1 MRQYRDTAVVLR
13 TYKLGEA
20 DRIVVLLT
28 EHHGKVRAVA
38 KGVRRT
44 RSRFGSR
51 LEPPTAVALQLHEGR
66 SLDTITSAE
75 TVDPFR
81 AVREDLDR
89 LGQAMAM
96 LEAVDQLA
104 VEGEGD
110 PALFR
115 MLVRALGLLA
125 TDAPP
130 LVVPAFYL
138 KVLAQSGFGPTVE
151 VCVAC
156 GEPGPLVAFDAGR
169 GGMLCG
175 THRSGMAIS
184 PAAVDLVARI
194 LGGQLS
200 SALAEPASPAT
211 TEVDR
216 LATGA
221 LEHHLERRLR
231 APGIL
236 HPGS

>member
-1 MRQYRDTAVVLR
+1 MSQYRDTGVVLR
-13 TYKLGEA
+13 THKLGEA

-44 RSRFGSR
+44 RSRFGAR
-51 LEPPTAVALQLHEGR
+51 LEPPSAVALQLHEGR
-66 SLDTITSAE
+66 SLDTVTSAE
-75 TVDPFR
+75 TVDAFR

-104 VEGEGD
+104 VEGEAD

-115 MLVRALGLLA
+115 MLVRALSLLA

-138 KVLAQSGFGPTVE
+138 KVLAQTGFGPMVE
-151 VCVAC
+151 ACVVC
-156 GEPGPLVAFDAGR
+156 GSGGPLVAFDAGR

-175 THRSGMAIS
+175 THRSGMAVS
-184 PAAVDLVARI
+184 ADAVDLVARI

-200 SALAEPASPAT
+200 SALAAPPSPAT
-211 TEVDR
+211 AEVDR

-231 APGIL
+231 APGVL
-236 HPGS
+236 HQG

>member
-1 MRQYRDTAVVLR
+1 VSQYRDTAVVLR
-13 TYKLGEA
+13 THKLGEA

-44 RSRFGSR
+44 RSRFGAR
-51 LEPPTAVALQLHEGR
+51 LEPPSAVALQLHEGR
-66 SLDTITSAE
+66 SLDTVTSAE
-75 TVDPFR
+75 TVDAFR

-104 VEGEGD
+104 VEGEAD

-125 TDAPP
+125 SDASP

-138 KVLAQSGFGPTVE
+138 KVLAQAGFGPMVDA
-151 VCVAC
+151 CVAC
-156 GEPGPLVAFDAGR
+156 ESPGPLVAFDAGR

-175 THRSGMAIS
+175 THRSGMAVS
-184 PAAVDLVARI
+184 PDAVDLVARI

-200 SALAEPASPAT
+200 SALAERPSPAT
-211 TEVDR
+211 AEVDR

-231 APGIL
+231 APGVL
-236 HPGS
+236 HQG